1 MQETRVLSLGWEDPL
16 EKGMATYSNILAWR
30 ISWREQPGGLQIL
43 GHYCMT
49 NTFTFKLK
57 EELCWCPAEGAFERR
72 AEERFFAQAEGDP
85 SQACEHKA
93 SPVAHLG
100 LLDSG
105 AWAFLPCQTLLRW
118 EQRTHSAPPT

>member
-1 MQETRVLSLGWEDPL
+1 MMETQVQCLEQEDPL

-30 ISWREQPGGLQIL
+30 IPWTEEPGRLQIL

-49 NTFTFKLK
+49 NTSTFKVK

-85 SQACEHKA
+85 SQVCEHKA
-93 SPVAHLG
+93 RGAPGPPGLWCLG
-100 LLDSG
+100 CPARYSCAG
-105 AWAFLPCQTLLRW
+105 NREHT
-118 EQRTHSAPPT
+118 APP